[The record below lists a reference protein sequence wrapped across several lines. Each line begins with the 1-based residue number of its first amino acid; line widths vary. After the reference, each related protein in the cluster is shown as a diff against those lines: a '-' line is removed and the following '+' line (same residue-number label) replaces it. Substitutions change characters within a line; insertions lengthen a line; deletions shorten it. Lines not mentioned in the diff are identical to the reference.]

1 MPGRHETLAAPLV
14 GFPDK
19 SALQCERAQTS
30 ESVTHDQGPCLAE
43 SPQKG
48 TKTKKVDY
56 DFTGEQLHF
65 ESAPHRGDLATNIA
79 LGATLL
85 WLPLT
90 FAAVGRAAFLKY
102 RFTDKRIS
110 VITDAPW
117 KSKPQQCSLTIA
129 RPKSFPSAK
138 LLAFLKERE
147 KTAISSSRH

>member
-1 MPGRHETLAAPLV
+1 MFHLFTSLV
-14 GFPDK
+14 RLVIHTMLF
-19 SALQCERAQTS
+19 
-30 ESVTHDQGPCLAE
+30 AE

-65 ESAPHRGDLATNIA
+65 ESPPHRGDLATNIA

-90 FAAVGRAAFLKY
+90 FAAVGRAAFVKY
-102 RFTDKRIS
+102 RFTDKRFS

-117 KSKPQQCSLTIA
+117 KSMLITPNTKLMCMSMFSGT
-129 RPKSFPSAK
+129 SFE
-138 LLAFLKERE
+138 FN
-147 KTAISSSRH
+147 